1 MTPMEL
7 LAVLVLAG
15 AIIILL
21 YYYMLDSR
29 NESFLKARSMITET
43 GQKARST
50 VYGSSEKIN
59 VEGNGMDTG
68 ENMSEKGEK
77 AHTASSSEGE
87 KVTIEGS
94 MMDGVS
100 ERMAGMSEKI
110 KGTVKGVPKSTDVL
124 SNKIDYFLNDKSD
137 QLIKDWELATKKDV
151 LQLENRYSKVTRDLG
166 ELDSRFSEYRGYTN
180 KKIKK
185 IEERLNKL
193 ENLEEDDNSQEL
205 SPDKSD

>member
-15 AIIILL
+15 AIVVLL
-21 YYYMLDSR
+21 YYYLQDTG
-29 NESFLKARSMITET
+29 NASFLRARSAVAGTSE
-43 GQKARST
+43 KARST
-50 VYGSSEKIN
+50 VYGSNGKNSEDN
-59 VEGNGMDTG
+59 DMGG
-68 ENMSEKGEK
+68 ENMSGNAK
-77 AHTASSSEGE
+77 ASAASSGESE

-124 SNKIDYFLNDKSD
+124 SSKIDYFLNDKSD
-137 QLIKDWELATKKDV
+137 QLIKDWELATKKDIS
-151 LQLENRYSKVTRDLG
+151 QLETRYSKVTRDLG
-166 ELDSRFSEYRGYTN
+166 ELDSRFNEYRGFTN

-185 IEERLNKL
+185 IEERLDKL
-193 ENLEEDDNSQEL
+193 ENPEELENSKEQSN
-205 SPDKSD
+205 SPEIES